1 MRPVTDQYEWILGL
15 RASYQPVSVDGQARE
30 RVTGVIV
37 EVRDDSPWPDEEHCR
52 IVIDADGRLHD
63 VAKERVDLE

>member
-1 MRPVTDQYEWILGL
+1 MGRDYEWAIGL
-15 RASYQPVSVDGQARE
+15 QASFLPMSADGDPGE
-30 RVTGVIV
+30 RISGKII

-52 IVIDADGRLHD
+52 IVIDAGAKVYD